1 MASEPSFPANEK
13 FFDSFPLETDFFFA
27 ILEWNLECTT
37 GSTQMISG
45 NTVSIQV
52 WCPNI
57 ADIGFEELAKG
68 KPDLPVFRVSDG
80 TVS

>member
-1 MASEPSFPANEK
+1 
-13 FFDSFPLETDFFFA
+13 
-27 ILEWNLECTT
+27 
-37 GSTQMISG
+37 MISG

-57 ADIGFEELAKG
+57 ADIGFEELAKA
-68 KPDLPVFRVSDG
+68 KVDLPVFRVSDG